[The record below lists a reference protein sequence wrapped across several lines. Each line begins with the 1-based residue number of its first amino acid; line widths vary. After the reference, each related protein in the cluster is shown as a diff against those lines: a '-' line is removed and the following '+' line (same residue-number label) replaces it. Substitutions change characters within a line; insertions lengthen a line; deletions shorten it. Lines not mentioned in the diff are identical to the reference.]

1 MADTKLKQNHEPL
14 IHITKRDDVGF
25 AKSAIVHLI
34 GIVIALLLSS
44 LLIIAVTGQNPLA
57 LFKSMFE
64 GVIGTP
70 IANSGINKKYVES
83 LHIVAILLCISL
95 AVTPAF
101 KMKFWNIGAE
111 GQVLM
116 GCLASAYCMIEFGGK
131 IDNTALLLLMV
142 ATSVLIGAIWAV
154 IPAICKAYWNTNET
168 LFTLMMNYV
177 AMTLVSYFIMVKD
190 KSGRSDLGII
200 NERTGYGYLP
210 NLFER
215 NYIFNILIVTAVTIL
230 MFVYLK
236 YSKQGYEISVVGES
250 ENTARYIGI
259 NVKQVIIRT
268 VAISGAICGLVGF
281 MIIAGD
287 KHSIKDDI
295 VGGQGFTAIMVSWMA
310 GFNPIVMIPVSM
322 LIVFLSVGSKF
333 ATSAFK
339 LDNSIGDILTAIVI
353 FSIIACEFF
362 IRYKV
367 NFRKSWK
374 EGKK

>member
-1 MADTKLKQNHEPL
+1 MTNAKTKQNHEPL

-25 AKSAIVHLI
+25 LKSAVIHFI
-34 GIVIALLLSS
+34 GIAIALVLSS
-44 LLIIAVTGQNPLA
+44 LLIIAITGQNPIS

-64 GVIGTP
+64 GVFGTS
-70 IANSGINKKYVES
+70 IANSGVNKKYVES

-116 GCLASAYCMIEFGGK
+116 GCLVSAYCMIEFGGD
-131 IDNTALLLLMV
+131 INNTALLIIMLV
-142 ATSVLIGAIWAV
+142 ASVLIGAIWAV
-154 IPAICKAYWNTNET
+154 IPAICKAFWNTNET

-200 NERTGYGYLP
+200 NERTGDGYLP
-210 NLFER
+210 NLFEM
-215 NYIFNILIVTAVTIL
+215 NYIFNILIVALVTIF
-230 MFVYLK
+230 MFIYLK

-250 ENTARYIGI
+250 QNTARYIGI
-259 NVKQVIIRT
+259 NVKKVIIRT

-281 MIIAGD
+281 MLIAGD
-287 KHSIKDDI
+287 KHSIKDSI
-295 VGGQGFTAIMVSWMA
+295 VGGQGFTAIMVSWMS
-310 GFNPIVMIPVSM
+310 GFNPIIMIPVSM

-362 IRYKV
+362 IKYKV
-367 NFRKSWK
+367 NFRKSAK
-374 EGKK
+374 GDK

>member
-1 MADTKLKQNHEPL
+1 MTDTKLKQNHEPL
-14 IHITKRDDVGF
+14 IHITKRDDSGF
-25 AKSAIVHLI
+25 WKSALVHLI
-34 GIVIALLLSS
+34 GIVIALMLSS
-44 LLIIAVTGQNPLA
+44 LLIIAVTGQNPMA
-57 LFKSMFE
+57 LFKSMYE

-131 IDNTALLLLMV
+131 MDNTVLLLVMLAASILV
-142 ATSVLIGAIWAV
+142 GAIWAV
-154 IPAICKAYWNTNET
+154 IPAICKAFWNTNET

-215 NYIFNILIVTAVTIL
+215 NYIFNIIIVAAVTVL
-230 MFVYLK
+230 
-236 YSKQGYEISVVGES
+236 
-250 ENTARYIGI
+250 
-259 NVKQVIIRT
+259 
-268 VAISGAICGLVGF
+268 
-281 MIIAGD
+281 
-287 KHSIKDDI
+287 
-295 VGGQGFTAIMVSWMA
+295 
-310 GFNPIVMIPVSM
+310 
-322 LIVFLSVGSKF
+322 
-333 ATSAFK
+333 
-339 LDNSIGDILTAIVI
+339 
-353 FSIIACEFF
+353 
-362 IRYKV
+362 
-367 NFRKSWK
+367 
-374 EGKK
+374 

>member
-131 IDNTALLLLMV
+131 MDNTALLLLMV

-200 NERTGYGYLP
+200 NERTSYGYLP

>member
-1 MADTKLKQNHEPL
+1 MTNAKTKQVHEPL
-14 IHITKRDDVGF
+14 IHITKRDDCSF

-34 GIVIALLLSS
+34 GVVIALVFSS
-44 LLIIAVTGQNPLA
+44 LLIIAVTGQNPIS

-64 GVIGTP
+64 GVFGTP

-95 AVTPAF
+95 AVTPSF

-116 GCLASAYCMIEFGGK
+116 GCLVSAYCMIEFGGEMN
-131 IDNTALLLLMV
+131 NTLLLIVMV
-142 ATSVLIGAIWAV
+142 VASVIMGAIWAI

-210 NLFER
+210 ELFER
-215 NYIFNILIVTAVTIL
+215 NYIFNILIVAFVTIL
-230 MFVYLK
+230 MFIYLK

-250 ENTARYIGI
+250 QNTARYIGV
-259 NVKQVIIRT
+259 NVKKVIIRT

-287 KHSIKDDI
+287 KHSIKDSI

-367 NFRKSWK
+367 NFRKSAK
-374 EGKK
+374 GDK

>member
-1 MADTKLKQNHEPL
+1 MTESRLKQTREPL
-14 IHITKRDDVGF
+14 IHITKRDDMTFG
-25 AKSAIVHLI
+25 KSALIHFI

-44 LLIIAVTGQNPLA
+44 ILIVAVTGQNPIELY
-57 LFKSMFE
+57 KSMYE

-70 IANSGINKKYVES
+70 IANSGINKKYMES
-83 LHIVAILLCISL
+83 IHIAAILLCISL

-116 GCLASAYCMIEFGGK
+116 GCLTTAYCMLEFGGK
-131 IDNTALLLLMV
+131 MSEPVLLAVTVILSILV
-142 ATSVLIGAIWAV
+142 AAIWAV
-154 IPAICKAYWNTNET
+154 IPAICKAFWNTNET

-190 KSGRSDLGII
+190 RSGRSDLGIL
-200 NERTGYGYLP
+200 NERTSYGYLP
-210 NLFER
+210 NLFGR
-215 NYIFNILIVTAVTIL
+215 NYITNIIIVIAVTVV

-259 NVKQVIIRT
+259 NVKTVIIRT

-281 MIIAGD
+281 MIVAGD
-287 KHSIKDDI
+287 KHSIDSSI

-310 GFNPIVMIPVSM
+310 KFNPIIMIPVSM

-333 ATSAFK
+333 ATSAFRI
-339 LDNSIGDILTAIVI
+339 DNSIGDILTAIVI

-362 IRYKV
+362 TRYKI
-367 NFRKSWK
+367 NFRGAKG
-374 EGKK
+374 GK

>member
-1 MADTKLKQNHEPL
+1 MAEIRTKQPKEPL
-14 IHITKRDDVGF
+14 IHITKRDDMSFG
-25 AKSAIVHLI
+25 KSALVHFVGILI
-34 GIVIALLLSS
+34 AVVLSALL
-44 LLIIAVTGQNPLA
+44 IVAVTGQNPLE
-57 LFKSMFE
+57 LFKAMYE
-64 GVIGTP
+64 GVIGTSA
-70 IANSGINKKYVES
+70 ANIGINKKYTES
-83 LHIVAILLCISL
+83 IHIAAILLCISL

-116 GCLASAYCMIEFGGK
+116 GCLTSAFCMLEFGGRV
-131 IDNTALLLLMV
+131 DNTVLLIMMIVSSILM
-142 ATSVLIGAIWAV
+142 GAIWAI

-190 KSGRSDLGII
+190 RSGRSDLGIL

-210 NLFER
+210 ELFGR
-215 NYIFNILIVTAVTIL
+215 NYLFNIVIVVGVVIF
-230 MFVYLK
+230 MYVYLK

-259 NVKQVIIRT
+259 NVKKVIIRT

-281 MIIAGD
+281 MIVAGD
-287 KHSIKDDI
+287 KHSIKSAI

-310 GFNPIVMIPVSM
+310 KFNPIIMIPVSM

-339 LDNSIGDILTAIVI
+339 VDNSIGDILTAIVI

-362 IRYKV
+362 TRYKI
-367 NFRKSWK
+367 NFRKNKK
-374 EGKK
+374 EG

>member
-1 MADTKLKQNHEPL
+1 MY
-14 IHITKRDDVGF
+14 
-25 AKSAIVHLI
+25 
-34 GIVIALLLSS
+34 
-44 LLIIAVTGQNPLA
+44 
-57 LFKSMFE
+57 E

-70 IANSGINKKYVES
+70 IANSGINKKYMES
-83 LHIVAILLCISL
+83 IHIAAILLCISL

-116 GCLASAYCMIEFGGK
+116 GCLASSYCMLEFGGQF
-131 IDNTALLLLMV
+131 DEPVLLILMV
-142 ATSVLIGAIWAV
+142 LASILIGAVWAV
-154 IPAICKAYWNTNET
+154 IPAICKALWNTNET

-177 AMTLVSYFIMVKD
+177 AMTLVSYFIMLKD
-190 KSGRSDLGII
+190 KSGRSDLGIL

-210 NLFER
+210 NLFDR
-215 NYIFNILIVTAVTIL
+215 NYIFNILIVVGVTVF
-230 MFVYLK
+230 MFIYLK

-259 NVKQVIIRT
+259 NVKKVIIRT

-281 MIIAGD
+281 MIVAGD
-287 KHSIKDDI
+287 KHSIKPEI

-310 GFNPIVMIPVSM
+310 KFNPFVMIPVSM

-333 ATSAFK
+333 ATSAFRI
-339 LDNSIGDILTAIVI
+339 DNSIGDILTAIVI

-367 NFRKSWK
+367 NFRKTK
-374 EGKK
+374 GRG

>member
-1 MADTKLKQNHEPL
+1 MTNAKIKQSHEPL
-14 IHITKRDDVGF
+14 IHITKRDDCGLL
-25 AKSAIVHLI
+25 KSTIVHFI
-34 GIVIALLLSS
+34 GIVVALVLSS
-44 LLIIAVTGQNPLA
+44 LLIIAVTGQNPVS

-64 GVIGTP
+64 GVFGTS

-116 GCLASAYCMIEFGGK
+116 GCLVSAYCMLEFGGEMN
-131 IDNTALLLLMV
+131 NTLLLIVMV
-142 ATSVLIGAIWAV
+142 VASIVMGAIWAV

-177 AMTLVSYFIMVKD
+177 AMTLVSYFIMIKD

-200 NERTGYGYLP
+200 NERTGDGYLP
-210 NLFER
+210 NLFEM
-215 NYIFNILIVTAVTIL
+215 NYIFNILIVAAVTVF
-230 MFVYLK
+230 MFIYLK

-250 ENTARYIGI
+250 QNTARYIGV
-259 NVKQVIIRT
+259 NVKKVIIRT
-268 VAISGAICGLVGF
+268 VALSGAICGLVGF

-287 KHSIKDDI
+287 KHSIKDSI

-310 GFNPIVMIPVSM
+310 GFNPLLMIPVSM

-333 ATSAFK
+333 ATSTFK

-362 IRYKV
+362 IKYKV
-367 NFRKSWK
+367 NFRKSAK
-374 EGKK
+374 GDK

>member
-1 MADTKLKQNHEPL
+1 MAEIKVKSAKEPL
-14 IHITKRDDVGF
+14 IHITKRDDMSF
-25 AKSAIVHLI
+25 SKSALVHLI
-34 GIVIALLLSS
+34 GIVVAVILSALL
-44 LLIIAVTGQNPLA
+44 IVAVTGQNPLE
-57 LFKSMFE
+57 LFKAMYE
-64 GVIGTP
+64 GVIGTSA
-70 IANSGINKKYVES
+70 ANIGINKKYIES
-83 LHIVAILLCISL
+83 IHIAAILLCISL

-116 GCLASAYCMIEFGGK
+116 GCLTSAFCMLEFGGRM
-131 IDNTALLLLMV
+131 DNTALLILTVLLSILV
-142 ATSVLIGAIWAV
+142 GAVWAV

-190 KSGRSDLGII
+190 RSGRSDLGIL

-210 NLFER
+210 ELFGR
-215 NYIFNILIVTAVTIL
+215 SYIFNILIVVGMVVF
-230 MFVYLK
+230 MFIYLK

-259 NVKQVIIRT
+259 NVKKVIIRT

-281 MIIAGD
+281 MIVAGD
-287 KHSIKDDI
+287 KHSLKPDI
-295 VGGQGFTAIMVSWMA
+295 VGGQGFTAIMVSWMSK
-310 GFNPIVMIPVSM
+310 FNPIVMIPVSM

-339 LDNSIGDILTAIVI
+339 VDNSIGDILTAIVI

-362 IRYKV
+362 TRYKI
-367 NFRKSWK
+367 NFRKSKK
-374 EGKK
+374 EG

>member
-1 MADTKLKQNHEPL
+1 MTNAKTKQVHEPL
-14 IHITKRDDVGF
+14 IHITKRDDCSL

-34 GIVIALLLSS
+34 GVVIALVFSS
-44 LLIIAVTGQNPLA
+44 LLIIAVTGQNPIS

-64 GVIGTP
+64 GVFGTP

-95 AVTPAF
+95 AVTPSF

-116 GCLASAYCMIEFGGK
+116 GCLVSAYCMIEFGGEMN
-131 IDNTALLLLMV
+131 NTLLLIVMV
-142 ATSVLIGAIWAV
+142 VASVIMGAIWAI

-210 NLFER
+210 DLFER
-215 NYIFNILIVTAVTIL
+215 NYIFNILIVAFVTIL
-230 MFVYLK
+230 MFIYLK

-250 ENTARYIGI
+250 QNTARYIGV
-259 NVKQVIIRT
+259 NVKKVIIRT

-287 KHSIKDDI
+287 KHSIKDSI

-367 NFRKSWK
+367 NFRKSAK
-374 EGKK
+374 GDK

>member
-1 MADTKLKQNHEPL
+1 MADIKIKQKEPL
-14 IHITKRDDVGF
+14 IHITKRDDVSF
-25 AKSAIVHLI
+25 AKSIIIHLI
-34 GIVIALLLSS
+34 GIAVALVLSS
-44 LLIIAVTGQNPLA
+44 LLIISVTGENPLK
-57 LFKSMFE
+57 LFKAMYE

-70 IANSGINKKYVES
+70 AANMGINKKYMES
-83 LHIVAILLCISL
+83 IHIGAILLCISL

-116 GCLASAYCMIEFGGK
+116 GCLASAYCMLEFGGMV
-131 IDNTALLLLMV
+131 DNTVLLIIMLLASILV
-142 ATSVLIGAIWAV
+142 GAIWAV
-154 IPAICKAYWNTNET
+154 IPAICKALWNTNET

-177 AMTLVSYFIMVKD
+177 AMTLVSYFIMIKD
-190 KSGRSDLGII
+190 RSGRSDLGIL

-210 NLFER
+210 DLFGM
-215 NYIFNILIVTAVTIL
+215 NYIFNILIVAGVVVF
-230 MFVYLK
+230 MFIYLK

-259 NVKQVIIRT
+259 NVKKVIIRT

-281 MIIAGD
+281 MIVAGD
-287 KHSIKDDI
+287 KHSIKPDI

-310 GFNPIVMIPVSM
+310 KFNPIIMIPVSL

-339 LDNSIGDILTAIVI
+339 VDNSIGDILTAIVI

-362 IRYKV
+362 TRYKV
-367 NFRKSWK
+367 NFRKFGK
-374 EGKK
+374 ED

>member
-1 MADTKLKQNHEPL
+1 MADMKVKTTHEPL
-14 IHITKRDDVGF
+14 IHITKRDDMSF
-25 AKSAIVHLI
+25 AKSTLIHLL
-34 GIVIALLLSS
+34 GIVVALLLSS
-44 LLIIAVTGQNPLA
+44 LLIVAVTGQNPIEI
-57 LFKSMFE
+57 FKSMYE

-70 IANSGINKKYVES
+70 IANSGINKKYTES
-83 LHIVAILLCISL
+83 IHIAAILLCISL

-116 GCLASAYCMIEFGGK
+116 GCLTTAFCMLEFGG
-131 IDNTALLLLMV
+131 DF
-142 ATSVLIGAIWAV
+142 SEPVLIIITLLASVAVSAIWAV
-154 IPAICKAYWNTNET
+154 LPAICKALWNTNET

-215 NYIFNILIVTAVTIL
+215 NYIFNILIVVAVIVF
-230 MFVYLK
+230 MFIYLK

-259 NVKQVIIRT
+259 NVKKVIIRT
-268 VAISGAICGLVGF
+268 VAISGAICGLAGF
-281 MIIAGD
+281 MIVAGD
-287 KHSIKDDI
+287 KHSIDSAI

-310 GFNPIVMIPVSM
+310 KFNPILMIPVSL
-322 LIVFLSVGSKF
+322 LIVFLSVGSKY
-333 ATSAFK
+333 ATSAFRI
-339 LDNSIGDILTAIVI
+339 DNSIGDILTAIVI

-362 IRYKV
+362 TRYKI
-367 NFRKSWK
+367 NFRKHKGGNK
-374 EGKK
+374 E

>member
-1 MADTKLKQNHEPL
+1 VAQIKAKQPKEPL
-14 IHITKRDDVGF
+14 IHITKRDDMGF
-25 AKSAIVHLI
+25 GKSVIVHLI
-34 GIVIALLLSS
+34 GIAIAVILSA
-44 LLIIAVTGQNPLA
+44 LLIIAVTGQNPLE
-57 LFKSMFE
+57 LFKAMYE

-70 IANSGINKKYVES
+70 AANMGINKKFVES
-83 LHIVAILLCISL
+83 IHIAAILLCISL

-116 GCLASAYCMIEFGGK
+116 GCLTSAFLMLEFGGR
-131 IDNTALLLLMV
+131 IDNTILLILMV
-142 ATSVLIGAIWAV
+142 LLSVLVGAIWAV
-154 IPAICKAYWNTNET
+154 IPAICKAFWNTNET

-190 KSGRSDLGII
+190 RSGRSDLGIL

-210 NLFER
+210 ELFGR
-215 NYIFNILIVTAVTIL
+215 NYLFNIVIVAGVVLL
-230 MFVYLK
+230 MYVYLK

-259 NVKQVIIRT
+259 NVKKVIIRT

-287 KHSIKDDI
+287 KHSIKSDI
-295 VGGQGFTAIMVSWMA
+295 VGGQGFTAIMVSWMSK
-310 GFNPIVMIPVSM
+310 FNPILMIPVSM

-339 LDNSIGDILTAIVI
+339 VDNSIGDILTAIVI

-362 IRYKV
+362 TRYKV
-367 NFRKSWK
+367 NFRKNRK
-374 EGKK
+374 EG

>member
-1 MADTKLKQNHEPL
+1 MAINKIKTAHEPL
-14 IHITKRDDVGF
+14 FHITKRDDVTF
-25 AKSAIVHLI
+25 MKSALIHLA

-44 LLIIAVTGQNPLA
+44 ILIVSITGLNPA
-57 LFKSMFE
+57 ELFKSMFE

-70 IANSGINKKYVES
+70 IANSGLNKKYMES
-83 LHIVAILLCISL
+83 VHIAAILLCISL

-116 GCLASAYCMIEFGGK
+116 GCLSSAFCMLEFGGK
-131 IDNTALLLLMV
+131 VDNT
-142 ATSVLIGAIWAV
+142 VLILIMLFVSIIVGAIWAV
-154 IPAICKAYWNTNET
+154 IPAVCKALWNTNET

-190 KSGRSDLGII
+190 RSGRSDLGII

-210 NLFER
+210 NLFGR
-215 NYIFNILIVTAVTIL
+215 NYIFNILIVVGVTVF
-230 MFVYLK
+230 MFIYLK

-259 NVKQVIIRT
+259 NVKKVVIRT

-281 MIIAGD
+281 MIVAGD
-287 KHSIKDDI
+287 KHSINSSI
-295 VGGQGFTAIMVSWMA
+295 VGGQGFTAIMVSWMSK
-310 GFNPIVMIPVSM
+310 FNPIIMIPVSM

-333 ATSAFK
+333 ATSAFRI
-339 LDNSIGDILTAIVI
+339 DNSIGDILTAIVI

-362 IRYKV
+362 TRYKI
-367 NFRKSWK
+367 NFRKSK
-374 EGKK
+374 GAK

>member
-1 MADTKLKQNHEPL
+1 MTNFKTKQVHEPL
-14 IHITKRDDVGF
+14 IHITKRDDCGLLR
-25 AKSAIVHLI
+25 STIVHFI
-34 GIVIALLLSS
+34 GIVIALIFSS
-44 LLIIAVTGQNPLA
+44 LLIVAITGQNPIS

-64 GVIGTP
+64 GVFGTP
-70 IANSGINKKYVES
+70 IANSGINKKYIES

-95 AVTPAF
+95 AVTPSF

-116 GCLASAYCMIEFGGK
+116 GCLVSAYCMIEFGGK
-131 IDNTALLLLMV
+131 MNNTALLILMV
-142 ATSVLIGAIWAV
+142 VLSVVIGAIWAV

-210 NLFER
+210 ELFDR
-215 NYIFNILIVTAVTIL
+215 NYIFNILIVVLITIF
-230 MFVYLK
+230 MFIYLK

-250 ENTARYIGI
+250 QNTARYIGV
-259 NVKQVIIRT
+259 NVKKVIIRT

-287 KHSIKDDI
+287 KHSINDSI

-310 GFNPIVMIPVSM
+310 GFNPILMIPVSM

-339 LDNSIGDILTAIVI
+339 VDNSIGDILTAIVI

-362 IRYKV
+362 TRYKI
-367 NFRKSWK
+367 NFRKNKK
-374 EGKK
+374 EG

>member
-1 MADTKLKQNHEPL
+1 MADVKVKTTREPL

-25 AKSAIVHLI
+25 IKSAFIHLL
-34 GIVIALLLSS
+34 GLAGALLLSS
-44 LLIIAVTGQNPLA
+44 ILIVSVTGQNPIE
-57 LFKSMFE
+57 LFKSMYE

-70 IANSGINKKYVES
+70 IANSGINKKYMES
-83 LHIVAILLCISL
+83 IHVAAILLCISL

-116 GCLASAYCMIEFGGK
+116 GCLTSAYCMIEFG
-131 IDNTALLLLMV
+131 DTVNNTALIIIMLLASIAV
-142 ATSVLIGAIWAV
+142 GAIWAV
-154 IPAICKAYWNTNET
+154 IPAVCKALWNTNET

-215 NYIFNILIVTAVTIL
+215 NYIFNIIIVVLVTAL

-259 NVKQVIIRT
+259 NVKKVIIRT

-281 MIIAGD
+281 MIVAGD
-287 KHSIKDDI
+287 KHSLNSSI

-310 GFNPIVMIPVSM
+310 KFNPLLMIPVSM

-333 ATSAFK
+333 ATSAFRI
-339 LDNSIGDILTAIVI
+339 DNSIGDILTAIVI

-362 IRYKV
+362 TRYKI
-367 NFRKSWK
+367 NFRK
-374 EGKK
+374 GKGGAK

>member
-1 MADTKLKQNHEPL
+1 MTNAKFKQSHEPL
-14 IHITKRDDVGF
+14 FHITKRDDCGLL
-25 AKSAIVHLI
+25 KSTIVHFI
-34 GIVIALLLSS
+34 GIVVALVLSS
-44 LLIIAVTGQNPLA
+44 LLIIAVTGQNPVS

-64 GVIGTP
+64 GVFGTS

-101 KMKFWNIGAE
+101 KMTFWNIGAE

-116 GCLASAYCMIEFGGK
+116 GCLVSAYCMLEFGGEMN
-131 IDNTALLLLMV
+131 NTLLLIVMV
-142 ATSVLIGAIWAV
+142 VASIVMGAMWAV
-154 IPAICKAYWNTNET
+154 IPAICKAYWNTHET

-177 AMTLVSYFIMVKD
+177 AMTLVSYFIMIKD

-200 NERTGYGYLP
+200 NERTGDGYLP
-210 NLFER
+210 NLFEM
-215 NYIFNILIVTAVTIL
+215 NYIFNILIVAAVTVF
-230 MFVYLK
+230 MFIYLK
-236 YSKQGYEISVVGES
+236 YSKQAYDISVVGES
-250 ENTARYIGI
+250 QNTARYIGV
-259 NVKQVIIRT
+259 NVKKVIIRT
-268 VAISGAICGLVGF
+268 VALSGAICGLVGF

-287 KHSIKDDI
+287 KHSIKDSI

-310 GFNPIVMIPVSM
+310 GFNPLLMIPVSM

-333 ATSAFK
+333 ATSTFK

-362 IRYKV
+362 IKYKV
-367 NFRKSWK
+367 NFRKSAK
-374 EGKK
+374 GDK

>member
-1 MADTKLKQNHEPL
+1 MADVRTKQIREPL
-14 IHITKRDDVGF
+14 IHITKRDDVSF
-25 AKSAIVHLI
+25 AKSTVIHLI
-34 GIVIALLLSS
+34 GIAVALLISS
-44 LLIIAVTGQNPLA
+44 LLIVAITGQNPLEIYKA
-57 LFKSMFE
+57 MYE

-70 IANSGINKKYVES
+70 IANSGINKKYMES
-83 LHIVAILLCISL
+83 IHQAAILLCISL

-116 GCLASAYCMIEFGGK
+116 GCLTSAYCMLEFGGK
-131 IDNTALLLLMV
+131 VDNAVLLVIMF
-142 ATSVLIGAIWAV
+142 AASVVVGAVWAI
-154 IPAICKAYWNTNET
+154 IPSICKAFWNTNET

-210 NLFER
+210 NLFDR
-215 NYIFNILIVTAVTIL
+215 NYIFNILIITVVTVL

-259 NVKQVIIRT
+259 NVKKVIIRT

-281 MIIAGD
+281 MIVAGD
-287 KHSIKDDI
+287 KHSIKSSI
-295 VGGQGFTAIMVSWMA
+295 VDGQGFTAIMVSWMA
-310 GFNPIVMIPVSM
+310 KFNPILMIPISA
-322 LIVFLSVGSKF
+322 LIVFLSVGSKY
-333 ATSAFK
+333 ATSAFRI
-339 LDNSIGDILTAIVI
+339 DNSIGDILTSIVI

-362 IRYKV
+362 TRYKV
-367 NFRKSWK
+367 NFRKPK
-374 EGKK
+374 GRGKA

>member
-1 MADTKLKQNHEPL
+1 MAEIKVKSAKEPL
-14 IHITKRDDVGF
+14 IHITKRDDMSF
-25 AKSAIVHLI
+25 SKSALVHLI
-34 GIVIALLLSS
+34 GIVVAVILSALL
-44 LLIIAVTGQNPLA
+44 IVAVTGQNPLE
-57 LFKSMFE
+57 LFKAMYE
-64 GVIGTP
+64 GVIGTSA
-70 IANSGINKKYVES
+70 ANIGINKKYTES
-83 LHIVAILLCISL
+83 IHIAAILLCISL

-116 GCLASAYCMIEFGGK
+116 GCLTSAFCMLEFGGRM
-131 IDNTALLLLMV
+131 DNTALLILTVLLSILV
-142 ATSVLIGAIWAV
+142 GAVWAV

-190 KSGRSDLGII
+190 RSGRSDLGIL

-210 NLFER
+210 ELFGR
-215 NYIFNILIVTAVTIL
+215 SYIFNILIVVGMVVF
-230 MFVYLK
+230 MFIYLK
-236 YSKQGYEISVVGES
+236 YSKQGYEISVVGDS

-259 NVKQVIIRT
+259 NVKKVIIRT

-281 MIIAGD
+281 MIVAGD
-287 KHSIKDDI
+287 KHSLKPDI
-295 VGGQGFTAIMVSWMA
+295 VGGQGFTAIMVSWMSK
-310 GFNPIVMIPVSM
+310 FNPIVMIPVSM

-339 LDNSIGDILTAIVI
+339 VDNSIGDILTAIVI

-362 IRYKV
+362 TRYKI
-367 NFRKSWK
+367 NFRKAKK
-374 EGKK
+374 EG

>member
-1 MADTKLKQNHEPL
+1 MTNLKVKQPHEPL
-14 IHITKRDDVGF
+14 IHITKRDDVGLL
-25 AKSAIVHLI
+25 KSAMVHFA
-34 GIVIALLLSS
+34 GIVVALVLSS
-44 LLIIAVTGQNPLA
+44 LIIIAVTGQNPIA

-64 GVIGTP
+64 GVFGTQ

-116 GCLASAYCMIEFGGK
+116 GCLVSAYCMIEFGG
-131 IDNTALLLLMV
+131 DMNNTVLLIVMV
-142 ATSVLIGAIWAV
+142 VASIVMGAIWAV

-168 LFTLMMNYV
+168 LFTLMMNYI

-210 NLFER
+210 ELFDR
-215 NYIFNILIVTAVTIL
+215 NYIFNIIIVALVTIF
-230 MFVYLK
+230 MFIYLK

-250 ENTARYIGI
+250 QNTARYIGV
-259 NVKQVIIRT
+259 NVKKVIIRT

-310 GFNPIVMIPVSM
+310 GFNPIIMIPVSM

-367 NFRKSWK
+367 NFRKSTK
-374 EGKK
+374 GDK